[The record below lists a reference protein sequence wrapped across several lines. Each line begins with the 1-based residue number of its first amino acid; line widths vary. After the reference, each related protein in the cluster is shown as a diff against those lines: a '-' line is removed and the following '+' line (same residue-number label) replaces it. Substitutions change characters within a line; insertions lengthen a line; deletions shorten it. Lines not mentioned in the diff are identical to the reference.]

1 MVGYLT
7 SLRVVVCKCVR
18 TRSERMLHATLSLVS
33 GVGGSR
39 IAASC
44 ADDPQQRIIARARRI
59 CRGKWMGGPGL
70 HARDP
75 GRCRLL
81 PCAAATRR
89 NKHRHRTSE
98 D

>member
-18 TRSERMLHATLSLVS
+18 TRSERMLHATLSLAS

-44 ADDPQQRIIARARRI
+44 ADDPQQVDAREPRHVA
-59 CRGKWMGGPGL
+59 GGGIEVGL
-70 HARDP
+70 ADSDAAP
-75 GRCRLL
+75 PEGGRW
-81 PCAAATRR
+81 
-89 NKHRHRTSE
+89 
-98 D
+98 